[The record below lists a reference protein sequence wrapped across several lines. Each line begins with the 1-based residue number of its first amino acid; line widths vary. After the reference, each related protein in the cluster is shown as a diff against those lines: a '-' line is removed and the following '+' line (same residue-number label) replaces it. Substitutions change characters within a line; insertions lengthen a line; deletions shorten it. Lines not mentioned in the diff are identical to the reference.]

1 MPKSIQIGRHLAKIP
16 ADPAHFP
23 QPGVKNCRLLMAS
36 LRRSSRPPVEKR
48 LYECDGNDEAFT
60 LSRTTKA
67 QKPAPSC
74 AASSP
79 PCSTAAGAAAGLQ
92 TDLRQETATLRQ
104 TSRSTGGLDEDKEN
118 TRQEHEAAA
127 QQRDLLVQEREMD
140 KERKAQEKEEK

>member
-1 MPKSIQIGRHLAKIP
+1 
-16 ADPAHFP
+16 
-23 QPGVKNCRLLMAS
+23 MAS
-36 LRRSSRPPVEKR
+36 LRRSSRLPVEKR
-48 LYECDGNDEAFT
+48 LCECDGNDESFT
-60 LSRTTKA
+60 FSRTTKA

-104 TSRSTGGLDEDKEN
+104 TSRSTGGLDKDKEN
-118 TRQEHEAAA
+118 KRQEHEAAA

-140 KERKAQEKEEK
+140 EERKAQEKEEKKKRKAQDEQEKKRKKASNKQDKALRLQQK